1 MRRFTP
7 KSITNLELNALIM
20 HLRIYLFIHAV
31 WMSIKCLAYQQYRKR
46 TWLMPT
52 VIRPN
57 LKQEKFKD
65 SESSC

>member
-1 MRRFTP
+1 
-7 KSITNLELNALIM
+7 M